1 VPVGVYGELYIGG
14 AGLAR
19 GYLKREEMTAER
31 FVPNPYSKE
40 EGARLYRTGDKVRWR
55 ADGNLEYEG
64 RLDQQVKV
72 RGYRIELGEIEAIIG
87 RIGGVRQAAVI
98 VREDEIGDRR
108 LVAYVVGEER
118 VSISEMRAQLQ
129 GRLPEYMMP
138 TAFVQMEE
146 LPQTP
151 NGKLDRKALPKPELV
166 QSGATVLAPRDN
178 IETHLKAIWE
188 EILGIEDIGIRDNFF
203 ELGGHS
209 LKAVAISSRVA
220 KMYETSFPV
229 RMIFDCP
236 TIEGQAAYLRQ
247 EVSLTPP
254 SSIIPIQRK
263 GSLPP
268 IFCVHPVGGLVNCYV
283 SLARHLG
290 TDQPFYGIQSL
301 GMENGHAPDVTIEA
315 MATSYVA
322 EMKTIKPTGPY
333 QIAGYSMG
341 AAIAYEMA
349 TQLMNAGE
357 EVSLLALLD
366 GGFSSLPQNE
376 PSIEWE
382 EGLVEV
388 EQNMLD
394 GLAAEHLNE
403 AAEALR
409 PLPFEERISGYL
421 AAAKTLDLIPGDIN
435 LTQFRRLLRVMATNE
450 LAQKRYRP
458 QPYPGTVT
466 LFRTPVGE
474 GADPYYGL
482 ADIVM
487 GGVEVHEVP
496 GTHLKFVT
504 EPSVQILAEKLKAC
518 IPTQES
524 A

>member
-1 VPVGVYGELYIGG
+1 VPHP
-14 AGLAR
+14 
-19 GYLKREEMTAER
+19 
-31 FVPNPYSKE
+31 FSE
-40 EGARLYRTGDKVRWR
+40 EGGERLYRTGDKVRWR

-72 RGYRIELGEIEAIIG
+72 RGYRIELGEIESVLAS
-87 RIGGVRQAAVI
+87 IGGVRQAAVI
-98 VREDEIGDRR
+98 VREDEVGDSR
-108 LVAYVVGEER
+108 LVAYVVGDHT
-118 VSISEMRAQLQ
+118 VSASELRDRLQ
-129 GRLPEYMMP
+129 ARLPEYMLP
-138 TAFVQMEE
+138 SAFVLMSE
-146 LPQTP
+146 LPLTP
-151 NGKLDRKALPKPELV
+151 NGKLDRKALPKPELL
-166 QSGATVLAPRDN
+166 QNSATVLAPRDN

-188 EILGIEDIGIRDNFF
+188 EILGLEDIGVRDNFF

-220 KMYETSFPV
+220 KMYQASFPV

-247 EVSLTPP
+247 GVSLVPP

-290 TDQPFYGIQSL
+290 SDQPFYGIQSL
-301 GMENGHAPDVTIEA
+301 GMENGHAPDRTIEN
-315 MATSYVA
+315 MATSYIA
-322 EMKTIKPTGPY
+322 EMKKIKPAGPY

-341 AAIAYEMA
+341 ATVAYEMA
-349 TQLMNAGE
+349 TQLSNAGE

-366 GGFSSLPQNE
+366 GGFNSRTQDESPV
-376 PSIEWE
+376 EWE
-382 EGLVEV
+382 EGLMEV
-388 EQNMLD
+388 EQSILD
-394 GLAAEHLNE
+394 ELALEHMKE

-409 PLPFEERISGYL
+409 PLPFEERINEYL
-421 AAAKTLDLIPGDIN
+421 AAAKTLDLIPADIN
-435 LTQFRRLLRVMATNE
+435 LSQFRRLLRVMATND

-482 ADIVM
+482 ADIAM
-487 GGVEVHEVP
+487 GGVDVHEVP
-496 GTHLKFVT
+496 GNHLEFVT
-504 EPSVQILAEKLKAC
+504 GPNVQILAEKLKAC
-518 IPTQES
+518 IPMQES